1 MASLQYLPLRAANL
15 HTNANTTDKSSTS
28 QLFLNHQK
36 RNRFFSKNLSCRAA
50 KESDGSQEDARSK
63 SRSFQNVEGG
73 KFDRRDILLGLGGLY
88 GTTAVSQAAFAAPV
102 DATKCGNADTLP
114 TCTNIKDANCCP
126 PPNPNITDYVLP
138 VNQPLRVRPA
148 AQLADNKYIEKYNK
162 AMKIMR
168 SLPKDHPH
176 SFAQQAAIHC
186 AYCDSAY
193 EMVGFP
199 NVKMDVHFSWLFFPF
214 HRWYLHFY
222 EKILGKLIG
231 DPTFAIPY
239 WNWDSPDGMP
249 IPAMFADH
257 NSPLFDKLR
266 DDNHQPPLKIDLN
279 YSKSTPSPVGDEL
292 IQANYKVMYNQ
303 MVSSSKTP
311 ELFFGGAYRGGEA
324 QVKAAG
330 AIENQPHTQLH
341 IWTGDPEQ
349 KYGEDMGRF
358 FSAGRDPLFYS
369 HHANVDR
376 MWNIWKTLPG
386 KNRKDIDDPDWLDS
400 AFLFYDENEKLVRVK
415 VRDCVDTKKMG
426 YVYQDVP
433 LPWLGSRPP
442 PKAKGKGKGRGNKAG
457 VANAAEAPQVFPN
470 ASEVLPQVLNGLIK
484 VSIPRPKKSRSQEEK
499 EDAEEILVIDGIEYD
514 GNEYVKFDVFLNDED
529 EVESGPNNAEFAG
542 SYSNVPSISNN
553 RVKVSMSLGITEL
566 LEDVGADDDD
576 NVVVALVP
584 RTGKGKVTIGGA
596 KIIIS
601 S

>member
-1 MASLQYLPLRAANL
+1 MASLQFLPLKASHL
-15 HTNANTTDKSSTS
+15 YANTTTPHNSSTS
-28 QLFLNHQK
+28 QFFLN
-36 RNRFFSKNLSCRAA
+36 RENRKHVFKKSLACRAA
-50 KESDGSQEDARSK
+50 KDNTNDQENAND
-63 SRSFQNVEGG
+63 SFKNVGG

-88 GTTAVSQAAFAAPV
+88 GTTAVSQAAFASPV

-126 PPNPNITDYVLP
+126 PPNPNISDFIFPT
-138 VNQPLRVRPA
+138 NQPLRVRPA
-148 AQLADNKYIEKYNK
+148 AQLADKKYIEKYNK
-162 AMKIMR
+162 AMQIMR

-214 HRWYLHFY
+214 HRWYLYFY

-249 IPAMFADH
+249 IPDMFADRS
-257 NSPLFDKLR
+257 SPLYDKLR

-279 YSKSTPSPVGDEL
+279 YSKSNPSPVGNEL
-292 IQANYKVMYNQ
+292 IEANYRVMYTQ

-311 ELFFGGAYRGGEA
+311 ELFFGGAYRGGEP

-330 AIENQPHTQLH
+330 ALENQPHTQLH

-386 KNRKDIDDPDWLDS
+386 KNRKDIEDPDWLDS

-415 VRDCVDTKKMG
+415 IRDCVDTKKMG

-433 LPWLGSRPP
+433 LPWLGARKP
-442 PKAKGKGKGRGNKAG
+442 PKKGKGKGLGKKSG
-457 VANAAEAPQVFPN
+457 VANAAEMPQVFPN
-470 ASEVLPQVLNGLIK
+470 ANQVFPKVLDGLLK
-484 VSIPRPKKSRSQEEK
+484 VTIPRPKKSRSQEEK
-499 EDAEEILVIDGIEYD
+499 EDEEEILVIDGIEYD
-514 GNEYVKFDVFLNDED
+514 GDEYIKFDVFLNDED

-542 SYSNVPSISNN
+542 SYSNVPSKSNN

-576 NVVVALVP
+576 NIVVALVP